1 MTYEREWR
9 KLHTGAATLF
19 IHLTT
24 RIMSTGQVRNRAHV
38 REKKKAYTILVGIHE
53 RNSCLLTPKY
63 VVECNVKI

>member
-1 MTYEREWR
+1 
-9 KLHTGAATLF
+9 
-19 IHLTT
+19 
-24 RIMSTGQVRNRAHV
+24 MSTGQVRNRAHV